1 MSHRSIVTPAQQRAA
16 LASAS
21 LTLALALG
29 IRGNF
34 GLFLAPLA
42 LHGVPI
48 GMTAF
53 AIALHNLSW
62 GLAQPLV
69 GAWADRAG
77 TARIQLLGGVLFA
90 AGLALPALYPATWA
104 VVFGIGILTGLGI
117 ACTGWGVSLA
127 GLSRC
132 FTATER
138 PRALAIANAGCS
150 AGQLAGPLVTA
161 LLLAWGGPQWALA
174 GLALMILPTMFLGYP
189 LDRAMLEPPA
199 PRKSIAAVRGALGE
213 PAFVLL
219 TLGFF
224 TCGFQLSF
232 LSTHLPG
239 YLSLCGMSASA
250 GAWALTI
257 VGAAN
262 IVGATLCAHMGG
274 RASPHLTLAGLYTA
288 RGVAILI
295 FWLAPKTELSLVL
308 FAVVMG
314 LTWLGTVPLTNSVIA
329 RLYGIGDLGALF
341 GMCFISHQI
350 GGFVGAWVG
359 GLVFEYSGSYDIAF
373 AATAL
378 AGFTAAAFNLPIRMP
393 VRSRWRVAD
402 TGGIQ
407 E

>member
-1 MSHRSIVTPAQQRAA
+1 MQHAVTVTPAQQRSA
-16 LASAS
+16 LISAS
-21 LTLALALG
+21 VTLGLSLG
-29 IRGNF
+29 ARGNF

-53 AIALHNLSW
+53 AIALHNLTW
-62 GLAQPLV
+62 GIAQPLA
-69 GAWADRAG
+69 GAWADRHG
-77 TARIQLLGGVLFA
+77 TARIQAIGAILFA
-90 AGLALPALYPATWA
+90 AGFALPALYPATWA
-104 VVFGIGILTGLGI
+104 VVIGVGVLTGIGI

-127 GLSRC
+127 GVARC
-132 FTATER
+132 FTARQR

-161 LLLAWGGPQWALA
+161 LLLAYGGPQ
-174 GLALMILPTMFLGYP
+174 LALLGLGLLVLPVFALGRP
-189 LDRAMLEPPA
+189 VDRAALEPAA

-239 YLSLCGMSASA
+239 YLTLCGMSPAA

-262 IVGATLCAHMGG
+262 IAGAYACGHLGG
-274 RASPHLTLAGLYTA
+274 RASPHLTLATLYA
-288 RGVAILI
+288 VRGVAIFI
-295 FWLAPKTELSLVL
+295 FWQMPKTDLSLVL
-308 FAVVMG
+308 FAMVMG

-329 RLYGIGDLGALF
+329 RLYGIRDLGALF
-341 GMCFISHQI
+341 GVCFISHQL
-350 GGFVGAWVG
+350 GGFVGAWAG
-359 GLVFEYSGSYDIAF
+359 GLVYEYSGSYDIAF
-373 AATAL
+373 AAATIS
-378 AGFTAAAFNLPIRMP
+378 GFTAAAFNLPIRMP
-393 VRSRWRVAD
+393 RPA
-402 TGGIQ
+402 TA
-407 E
+407 

>member
-1 MSHRSIVTPAQQRAA
+1 MPNTTAVTSAQQRSA
-16 LASAS
+16 LAAAS
-21 LTLALALG
+21 VTLALALG
-29 IRGNF
+29 VRGNF

-62 GLAQPLV
+62 GIAQPLA
-69 GAWADRAG
+69 GAWADRHG
-77 TARIQLLGGVLFA
+77 TARIQAVGTILFA
-90 AGLALPALYPATWA
+90 AGFALPALYPATWA
-104 VVFGIGILTGLGI
+104 VVTGIGVMTGLGI

-127 GLSRC
+127 GVARC
-132 FTATER
+132 FPAAQR

-161 LLLAWGGPQWALA
+161 ALLAYGGPQLALL
-174 GLALMILPTMFLGYP
+174 GLGLMILPAFALGRP
-189 LDRAMLEPPA
+189 VDRAALEPAA

-239 YLSLCGMSASA
+239 YLTLCGMSPAA

-262 IVGATLCAHMGG
+262 IVGAYGCAHLGG
-274 RASPHLTLAGLYTA
+274 RASPHLTLATLYTL

-295 FWLAPKTELSLVL
+295 FWQMPKTDISLVL
-308 FAVVMG
+308 FAIVMG

-329 RLYGIGDLGALF
+329 RLYGIRDIGALF
-341 GMCFISHQI
+341 GVCFISHQF
-350 GGFVGAWVG
+350 GGFVGAWAG
-359 GLVFEYSGSYDIAF
+359 GLVYEYSGSYDIAF
-373 AATAL
+373 AAA
-378 AGFTAAAFNLPIRMP
+378 AFSGFTAAAFNLPIRMP
-393 VRSRWRVAD
+393 RAA
-402 TGGIQ
+402 TA
-407 E
+407 